1 MKRREFITLLGGVAA
16 AWPIA
21 ARAQQSAMPVIGFF
35 HAASFEVRREYLP
48 WFHKGL
54 GEVGYTDGRNVRI
67 EYRWAHDQYDQL
79 PRLAAELVRQNVSVL
94 VILESTHGALSAK
107 AATQNIPIVFLQG
120 GDPVE
125 TGLTRN
131 LNHPGGNVTGFTL
144 LMSGTVGKRLEL
156 LHELVP
162 AAKMIGYLRNPTNP
176 AYTKIETEA
185 MQVAAR
191 ALGIRLLVV
200 DANQPAEIE
209 NAFGNLVQQKAG
221 ALLVSADG
229 LLTTTHAGQIVALA
243 GHHAIPTSYLLG
255 EIVSAGGLM
264 SYGPDLFDAWR
275 QAGVYTGRILKGEA
289 AGDLPVQQVTKLRL
303 VINSKTA
310 KALGL
315 TVPDKLLVR
324 ADEVIE

>member
-1 MKRREFITLLGGVAA
+1 MKRREFITLLASTTATWPLVARTEQA
-16 AWPIA
+16 I
-21 ARAQQSAMPVIGFF
+21 PVIGFF
-35 HAASFEVRREYLP
+35 HVASLETRRDYLP
-48 WFHKGL
+48 WFNKGL
-54 GEVGYTDGRNVRI
+54 GEAGYTDGRNVRI
-67 EYRWAHDQYDQL
+67 EYRWAHGQSDQL

-107 AATQNIPIVFLQG
+107 AATQVIPIVFMQG

-125 TGLTRN
+125 TGLTRS

-162 AAKMIGYLRNPTNP
+162 AAKVIGYLRNPTNP
-176 AYTKIETEA
+176 AYAKAETEA
-185 MQVAAR
+185 MQAAAR
-191 ALGIRLLVV
+191 ALGIRLLLV

-209 NAFGNLVQQKAG
+209 NAFGNFVQQKAA
-221 ALLVSADG
+221 ALLVSADA
-229 LLTTTHAGQIVALA
+229 LLTTTHADQIVALA

-315 TVPDKLLVR
+315 EVPPTLLAL